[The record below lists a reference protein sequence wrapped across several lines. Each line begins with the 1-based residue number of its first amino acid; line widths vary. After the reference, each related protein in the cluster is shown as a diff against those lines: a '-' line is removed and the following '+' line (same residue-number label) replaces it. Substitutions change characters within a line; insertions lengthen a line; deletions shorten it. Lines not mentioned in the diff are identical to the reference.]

1 MRIKYDDMLA
11 EFKRVLIKKGM
22 SEEDAYVSAKLFAE
36 NSLDGVYSHG
46 VNRFSRIISYI
57 EKGYIDVSAK
67 ANKIGGDGCFERWD
81 GNLGIGNLNAKICMD
96 KAIEL
101 AKEYGIGVVAIR
113 NTNHWLRGGA
123 YGWQAADAGCV
134 GICWTNTMPNMPA
147 WGAKDSKIGNNPFI
161 VAIPRSNGE
170 HVVFDGAMSQFSY
183 GKINEYKLK
192 GTQLPFP
199 GGYDS
204 DGKISTDPIEIEKT
218 SRVLPI
224 GFWKGSGLSIA
235 LDLVATILSGGNS
248 TTDIGRMTEDE
259 YGCSQV
265 MIAIDPG
272 KFNTPEITDVMIN
285 NVIDDIKASEPVN
298 EGVKI
303 SYPGERVIAT
313 RRENLEKGI
322 PVVDSIWE
330 EIKNM

>member
-1 MRIKYDDMLA
+1 MRIKFDDMLK
-11 EFKRVLIKKGM
+11 EFKRVLVKKGM
-22 SEEDAYVSAKLFAE
+22 REEDAQVSAKLFAE

-46 VNRFSRIISYI
+46 VNRFSRVIDYI
-57 EKGYIDVSAK
+57 EKGYIDINAK
-67 ANKIGGDGCFERWD
+67 AKKIGGDGCFERWD
-81 GNLGIGNLNAKICMD
+81 GNLGIGNINAKICMD

-101 AKEYGIGVVAIR
+101 AKEYGVGVVAIR

-147 WGAKDSKIGNNPFI
+147 WGAKDSKIGNNPFVI
-161 VAIPRSNGE
+161 SIPRSNGE

-183 GKINEYKLK
+183 GKINEYKIK
-192 GTQLPFP
+192 GIQLPFP

-204 DGKISTDPIEIEKT
+204 TGNISTDPAEIEKT

-259 YGCSQV
+259 FGCSQV

-272 KFNTPEITDVMIN
+272 KFNTPEITDIMIN
-285 NVIDDIKASEPVN
+285 NVIDDIKASQPAN

-303 SYPGERVIAT
+303 SYPGERVIST

-322 PVVDSIWE
+322 PVIDSIWE
-330 EIKNM
+330 EIKSM